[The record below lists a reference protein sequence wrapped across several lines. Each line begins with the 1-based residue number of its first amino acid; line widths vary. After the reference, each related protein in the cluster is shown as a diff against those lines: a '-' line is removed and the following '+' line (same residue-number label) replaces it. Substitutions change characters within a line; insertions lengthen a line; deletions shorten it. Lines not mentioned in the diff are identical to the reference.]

1 MGPIKLINN
10 NIEKQLNENYIE
22 YKEDSDLLNEEYV
35 REVLLWEMANVIGK
49 YVKSENKPLNFSFHF
64 LGKNDM
70 RHAIRVKITWNPDH
84 ITQGQFDGYIEAHGD
99 YRYYQSSKSKAKPNK
114 KEIDRARMFV
124 RKNKV
129 LFAAVWEGVVDDN
142 IVQDYFR
149 GNAPLYEVISQ
160 FKLPN
165 NVYYKINYNFKDKN
179 TLTEL
184 EDRVRKYKA
193 FNMND

>member
-1 MGPIKLINN
+1 
-10 NIEKQLNENYIE
+10 
-22 YKEDSDLLNEEYV
+22 
-35 REVLLWEMANVIGK
+35 
-49 YVKSENKPLNFSFHF
+49 
-64 LGKNDM
+64 
-70 RHAIRVKITWNPDH
+70 
-84 ITQGQFDGYIEAHGD
+84 
-99 YRYYQSSKSKAKPNK
+99 
-114 KEIDRARMFV
+114 MFV

-149 GNAPLYEVISQ
+149 GNAPLYEVVSQ

-184 EDRVRKYKA
+184 EARVRKYKA